1 MKVSKILEVKG
12 KTLYTMSPEDS
23 LANAVMIMAE
33 HDIGSIVVMSK
44 GKLAGMLTFREVIR
58 VLAKRQAENR
68 SGPTPPV
75 SSFTIS
81 EVMNPTP
88 TVASPDMD
96 VDTLRKLMVDSH
108 ERYLPVMDGAVLLGV
123 VSFHDVAR
131 AVLEM
136 QSFENK
142 MLKAYI
148 RDWPEQDE
156 AQKGQP
162 S

>member
-12 KTLYTMSPEDS
+12 KTLYTMTPQDS
-23 LANAVMIMAE
+23 LATAVQTMAE
-33 HDIGSIVVMSK
+33 HDIGSIVIMAE

-58 VLAKRQAENR
+58 ILAKRQAENR
-68 SGPTPPV
+68 AGPTPPV
-75 SSFTIS
+75 SAFKIS

-88 TVASPDMD
+88 TVANPEMD
-96 VDTLRKLMVDSH
+96 VDELRKLMVDSH
-108 ERYLPVMDGAVLLGV
+108 ERYLPVMDGKVLMGV

-148 RDWPEQDE
+148 RDWPEE
-156 AQKGQP
+156 GGNAA
-162 S
+162 

>member
-12 KTLYTMSPEDS
+12 KTLYTLSPEDS
-23 LANAVMIMAE
+23 LATAVMVMAQ
-33 HDIGSIVVMSK
+33 HDIGSIVIMSS

-58 VLAKRQAENR
+58 ILAKRQSENR

-75 SSFTIS
+75 SAFKIS
-81 EVMNPTP
+81 EVMNPNP
-88 TVASPDMD
+88 TVANPDMN

-108 ERYLPVMDGAVLLGV
+108 ERYLPVMEGNTLMGV

-136 QSFENK
+136 QGFENK

-148 RDWPEQDE
+148 RDWPEQDSA
-156 AQKGQP
+156 AQ
-162 S
+162 

>member
-12 KTLYTMSPEDS
+12 KALFTISPQES
-23 LANAVMIMAE
+23 LAAAVMTMAE
-33 HDIGSIVVMSK
+33 NDIGSIVVMSD

-75 SSFTIS
+75 SAFKIS
-81 EVMNPTP
+81 EVMNPNP
-88 TVASPDMD
+88 TVVTPDID
-96 VDTLRKLMVDSH
+96 VDDLRKMMVDSH
-108 ERYLPVMDGAVLLGV
+108 ERYLPVMDGPTLMGV

-131 AVLEM
+131 AVLDM
-136 QSFENK
+136 QGFENK

-148 RDWPEQDE
+148 RDWPEDE
-156 AQKGQP
+156 KKN
-162 S
+162 

>member
-1 MKVSKILEVKG
+1 MKVSEILKVKG
-12 KTLYTMSPEDS
+12 KTLYTLTPQDALST
-23 LANAVMIMAE
+23 AVLTMAE
-33 HDIGSIVVMSK
+33 NDIGSIVVMSN

-75 SSFTIS
+75 AEFLIS
-81 EVMNPTP
+81 EVMNPSP
-88 TVASPDMD
+88 TVASPDID
-96 VDTLRKLMVDSH
+96 VDELRKLMVNSH
-108 ERYLPVMDGAVLLGV
+108 ERYLPVMDGSTLLGV

-148 RDWPEQDE
+148 RDWPEEGDGS
-156 AQKGQP
+156 K
-162 S
+162 

>member
-1 MKVSKILEVKG
+1 MKVRKILEVKG
-12 KTLYTMSPEDS
+12 KTLYTMSPQES
-23 LANAVMIMAE
+23 LATAVLVMAE
-33 HDIGSIVVMSK
+33 HDIGSIVIMSE

-58 VLAKRQAENR
+58 ILAKRQAENR

-75 SSFTIS
+75 SAFRIS
-81 EVMNPTP
+81 EVMNPSP
-88 TVASPDMD
+88 TVAHPDMD
-96 VDTLRKLMVDSH
+96 VDELRKLMVNSH
-108 ERYLPVMDGAVLLGV
+108 ERYLPVMDGTMLMGV

-148 RDWPEQDE
+148 RDWPEDGSS
-156 AQKGQP
+156 AANG
-162 S
+162 

>member
-12 KTLYTMSPEDS
+12 KTLYTMGPEES
-23 LANAVMIMAE
+23 LALAVQVMAE
-33 HDIGSIVVMSK
+33 NDIGSIVVMS
-44 GKLAGMLTFREVIR
+44 GGRLAGMLTFREVIR

-75 SSFTIS
+75 SSFTIA
-81 EVMNPTP
+81 EVMNPKP
-88 TVASPDMD
+88 TVASLDMD
-96 VDTLRKLMVDSH
+96 VDDLRKLMIDSH
-108 ERYLPVMDGAVLLGV
+108 ERYLPVMDGNTLMGV

-148 RDWPEQDE
+148 RDWPEQDS
-156 AQKGQP
+156 AA
-162 S
+162 